1 MGGLIPEAVTQA
13 EKQGFSAPDASWF
26 KGESIDFVRKTLM
39 GDDAHLYRLLDREAV
54 QRLVN
59 EHLDGDQ
66 NRRLLIWSLLNVE
79 QLLAAA

>member
-1 MGGLIPEAVTQA
+1 
-13 EKQGFSAPDASWF
+13 
-26 KGESIDFVRKTLM
+26 M
-39 GDDAHLYRLLDREAV
+39 GDDAHLYSLLDREAV